1 MRPEAALVHIPRL
14 RRYARLLTG
23 DAARADDLVQDPLER
38 AVRKWSLWRA
48 PSEGDAGA
56 ALRRWLLTLMHHLHA
71 NQRRDRGWFDDHAEL
86 DAANEPR
93 HEPHAA
99 TAQRLDLERG
109 LASLAA
115 PLRETLL
122 LVSLESCSYA
132 EAADVLGVPV
142 GTVMSR
148 LSRARTQ
155 LRTLLDEGTPAR
167 PLPLPLRVVK

>member
-1 MRPEAALVHIPRL
+1 MKPEAAIAHIPRL

-23 DAARADDLVQDPLER
+23 DAARADDLVQDTLER

-48 PSEGDAGA
+48 PPEGDAAA
-56 ALRRWLLTLMHHLHA
+56 ALRRWLLTLMHNLHA

-86 DAANEPR
+86 DDANEPR
-93 HEPHAA
+93 HEPHAL

-109 LASLAA
+109 LAALAA

-122 LVSLESCSYA
+122 LVSVESCSYA

-148 LSRARTQ
+148 LSRARSQ
-155 LRTLLDEGTPAR
+155 LRERLDGV
-167 PLPLPLRVVK
+167 PLRAPLRVVK